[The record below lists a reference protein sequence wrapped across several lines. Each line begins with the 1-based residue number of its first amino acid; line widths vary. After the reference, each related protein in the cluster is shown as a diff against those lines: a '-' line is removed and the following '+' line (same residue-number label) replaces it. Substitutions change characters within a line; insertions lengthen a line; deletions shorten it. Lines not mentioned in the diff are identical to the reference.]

1 MSDPTS
7 WVNTVKLQ
15 GMFSSNRSISVESMK
30 PRQTI
35 TQIILQMN
43 MYVYYIYSVTLA
55 ALRLHLPFL
64 QQQIWTST
72 PLVLSEQTCI
82 RIAHLSP
89 FRPNESHLCRSGFG
103 RKR

>member
-43 MYVYYIYSVTLA
+43 MYAYYIYIEYDYIVYMYT
-55 ALRLHLPFL
+55 HM
-64 QQQIWTST
+64 ICTYVYIYET
-72 PLVLSEQTCI
+72 V
-82 RIAHLSP
+82 
-89 FRPNESHLCRSGFG
+89 GD
-103 RKR
+103 